1 MSEFVFPI
9 ARSLLS
15 PTSRVEEPSPSPA
28 SCEGFGFRA
37 EASACDANA
46 AARSISNQRYRCS
59 APYRRLLREDWAE
72 SSANG
77 RSRVDGGR
85 LLQHGQYHLPGT
97 DEDRRIKLLETS
109 STANIMTT
117 TARTATEAAASVGLT

>member
-15 PTSRVEEPSPSPA
+15 PTSRVEEPSPSPPLVKA
-28 SCEGFGFRA
+28 SDLGQRPARATQTLPREAFQIKGTAAQLPTADCSESTGQKAQRMA
-37 EASACDANA
+37 EAAST
-46 AARSISNQRYRCS
+46 
-59 APYRRLLREDWAE
+59 
-72 SSANG
+72 
-77 RSRVDGGR
+77 GGR

>member
-1 MSEFVFPI
+1 MRRKGCREKHFKPKVP
-9 ARSLLS
+9 LLS
-15 PTSRVEEPSPSPA
+15 SLPQTA
-28 SCEGFGFRA
+28 
-37 EASACDANA
+37 
-46 AARSISNQRYRCS
+46 QRGLGR
-59 APYRRLLREDWAE
+59 

-85 LLQHGQYHLPGT
+85 LLQYGQYHLPGT